1 MKYLKARN
9 ILHPIQAYERYIW
22 RKHHEEGTWRHLI
35 DTNRKRALELE
46 WRHVYHTKLNWKD
59 PQTLNEK
66 IQWLEAFTDTTLWSR
81 YTDKHE
87 VRKYVEQ
94 CGFKDSLLKEYGIW
108 NHVEEIDFDSLPNSF
123 AIKCTHDCGS
133 TLIIKDKSR
142 HFDREFV
149 VKHLMEHIE
158 KTFGYNTCEPHYTQ
172 IPHRIMAEEL
182 LPPQIDNDLSTKSSS
197 TIDYKIWC
205 VEGKAQFI
213 LVCYNRTIG
222 QNAVKEVYTIEP
234 WESRKDY
241 LSDKYQR
248 QDFLPIH
255 KPKNL
260 PQMIIMAEKLATGF
274 HQVRVDLY
282 NVDGKIFFGEL
293 TFTAACGRME
303 SLSDKAQLMLGQK
316 IKLPLHKR

>member
-1 MKYLKARN
+1 MKYLKIRN
-9 ILHPIQAYERYIW
+9 ILHPIQAYERFVW
-22 RKHHEEGTWRHLI
+22 RKHHERGTWNHLI

-46 WRHVYHTKLNWKD
+46 WRHVLHRRMNWNN

-66 IQWLEAFTDTTLWSR
+66 IQWLEAFTDTSLWSL
-81 YTDKHE
+81 YTDKQE

-94 CGFKDSLLKEYGIW
+94 CGFKDILLKEYGVW
-108 NHVEEIDFDSLPNSF
+108 EHVEDIDFDSLPNGF

-142 HFDREFV
+142 DFDRDFV
-149 VKHLMEHIE
+149 VRHLQEYVS
-158 KTFGYNTCEPHYTQ
+158 KSYGYVSCEPHYTT

-182 LPPQIDNDLSTKSSS
+182 LPPQIDNGDSSQMSS

-205 VEGKAQFI
+205 IEGKAQFI

-222 QNAVKEVYTIEP
+222 KDAVKEVYTIDP
-234 WESRKDY
+234 WESRKDL
-241 LSDKYQR
+241 LSEKYQD
-248 QDFLPIH
+248 QAFLPIP

-260 PQMIIMAEKLATGF
+260 HQMISMAETLAKPF

-282 NVDGKIFFGEL
+282 NIDGKIFFGEL
-293 TFTAACGRME
+293 TFTAACGRMN
-303 SLSDKAQLMLGQK
+303 SLSDKAQLMLGK
-316 IKLPLHKR
+316 LIKCPQP